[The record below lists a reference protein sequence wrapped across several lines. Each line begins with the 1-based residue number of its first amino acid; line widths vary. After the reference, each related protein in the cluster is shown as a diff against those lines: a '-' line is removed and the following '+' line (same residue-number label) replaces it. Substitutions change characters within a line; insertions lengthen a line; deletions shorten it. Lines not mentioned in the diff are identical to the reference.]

1 MIHLGVN
8 IDHVA
13 TVRQA
18 RKANEPDPVLAAH
31 LAELGG
37 ADGITVHLRQD
48 RRHIQERDL
57 RLLRE
62 TVQGVLNLEMAA
74 GEDILDI
81 ALNVMPDE
89 VCLVPEHRAE
99 LTTEGGLKLSLDDRN
114 LRGCIDRLKG
124 AGTLVSLF
132 IEPDPAIVR
141 TAKAIGA
148 DAIELHT
155 GTWANAYSHCRG
167 DEHDEQ
173 LVQQLSRLEEAA
185 DLAATLGIRLHAG
198 HGITYQN
205 VRLLLHLPL
214 LRTLNI
220 GHSIVSRAVLLG
232 MERAV
237 RDMRALMD
245 KGPG

>member
-37 ADGITVHLRQD
+37 ANGITVHLRQD

-62 TVQGVLNLEMAA
+62 TVQGVLNLERAA
-74 GEDILDI
+74 GEDILGI
-81 ALNVMPDE
+81 ALGVMPDE
-89 VCLVPEHRAE
+89 VCLVPEQRQE
-99 LTTEGGLKLSLDDRN
+99 LTTEGGLRVSTDDRV
-114 LRGCIDRLKG
+114 LRSCIDRLKA
-124 AGTLVSLF
+124 AGTMVSLF
-132 IEPDPAIVR
+132 IEPDPVTVR
-141 TAKAIGA
+141 AAKTVGA

-173 LVQQLSRLEEAA
+173 LVQQLSRLEEAG

-205 VRLLLHLPL
+205 VRMLLHLPL
-214 LRTLNI
+214 LRALNI

-237 RDMRALMD
+237 SDMRALID

>member
-13 TVRQA
+13 TIRQA
-18 RKANEPDPVLAAH
+18 RKASEPDPVLGAH

-37 ADGITVHLRQD
+37 AHGITVHLRQD
-48 RRHIQERDL
+48 RRHIQERDV

-62 TVQGVLNLEMAA
+62 TVQGVLNLEMGA
-74 GEDILDI
+74 GEDILGI
-81 ALNVMPDE
+81 ALGVMPDE
-89 VCLVPEHRAE
+89 VCLVPEHRQE
-99 LTTEGGLKLSLDDRN
+99 LTTEGGLKLALDDHN
-114 LRGCIDRLKG
+114 LRSCIDRLKA

-132 IEPDPAIVR
+132 IEPDAATVR
-141 TAKAIGA
+141 TAKAMGA

-155 GTWANAYSHCRG
+155 GTWANAFSACRG

-173 LVQQLSRLEEAA
+173 LVHQLSRLEEAA

-220 GHSIVSRAVLLG
+220 GHSIVSRAVMVG

-237 RDMRALMD
+237 ADMRLLMD